1 MIVRDKSNS
10 FKLLFAWR
18 GTVLPKVLPTILGI
32 MVLSFIAGFVAQFQW
47 YYVTT
52 VPAVG
57 FTMFGVVIS
66 IFLGFR
72 NNACYDRWWEGRKLW
87 GALVA
92 NTRHLSRDSHFL
104 APNERESLLYQ
115 MLLFV
120 AILRD
125 RLRGQN
131 IQRSQFGYTKID
143 DHYLDWLDQQINAP
157 QRVLEAMQQQL
168 IKLVQQGQM
177 SDVIYMTIQKHV
189 IEMGGHPSGLRS
201 YSQHAIA
208 ISLLSTTVSGGILFL
223 LGSAVWFASRYGF
236 LDTVIGWVY
245 FLFIAWARRAG
256 TATRRAFWL

>member
-1 MIVRDKSNS
+1 M
-10 FKLLFAWR
+10 AWHGATQSVANDIR
-18 GTVLPKVLPTILGI
+18 YHGTVFHRWFCGTVSVVLCHHRACGWLYD
-32 MVLSFIAGFVAQFQW
+32 VWCCHL
-47 YYVTT
+47 Y
-52 VPAVG
+52 
-57 FTMFGVVIS
+57 
-66 IFLGFR
+66 FLGFR

-189 IEMGGHPSGLRS
+189 IEMGASKRAAIVFTARHCHFPTQHYCIGRYIVFVGLCRLVCKPLWVFGHRYWLGLFPI
-201 YSQHAIA
+201 YC
-208 ISLLSTTVSGGILFL
+208 
-223 LGSAVWFASRYGF
+223 LG
-236 LDTVIGWVY
+236 
-245 FLFIAWARRAG
+245 
-256 TATRRAFWL
+256 

>member
-47 YYVTT
+47 YYIAT

-57 FTMFGVVIS
+57 FTMFGVIIS

-189 IEMGGHPSGLRS
+189 IEMGGASKRAAIVFIARHCHFLTQHYCIGRYIVFVGLCRLACKPSWVFGHRYWL
-201 YSQHAIA
+201 
-208 ISLLSTTVSGGILFL
+208 GLFL
-223 LGSAVWFASRYGF
+223 IYCLG
-236 LDTVIGWVY
+236 
-245 FLFIAWARRAG
+245 
-256 TATRRAFWL
+256 